1 METLVVSKA
10 LAIIYLRLEV
20 TRVGLVV
27 EDEVEKWMVVRG
39 QGGGFERMRA
49 HWPWPGVGKASPP
62 RGSGIRLKRWNLSP
76 PSPQARISS
85 HV

>member
-1 METLVVSKA
+1 M
-10 LAIIYLRLEV
+10 
-20 TRVGLVV
+20 VG
-27 EDEVEKWMVVRG
+27 G
-39 QGGGFERMRA
+39 QGGGFEGMRA

-85 HV
+85 GGGVQLNRLERFTELGLPKVKCHPTWNYTLQIVL

>member
-27 EDEVEKWMVVRG
+27 EDEVESWWLGDKVEVLRG
-39 QGGGFERMRA
+39 
-49 HWPWPGVGKASPP
+49 
-62 RGSGIRLKRWNLSP
+62 
-76 PSPQARISS
+76 
-85 HV
+85 